1 MEKNNKLNSKVLTII
16 LLIAIFGIGLG
27 YAAISRTLTI
37 TGTSGI
43 RNNSWDVHFENVS
56 VTTGSVTASIP
67 AAIGTGSTSVNYEI
81 SLGVPGEFY
90 EFTVDVK
97 NGGSVPAKLSANPTI
112 SGVSTEQDVYINY
125 TVKYADGTE
134 IQANDELDPE
144 EEKTLK
150 VRVEFDRTI
159 SADQLPTS
167 NETMQLSFS
176 MDYIQL

>member
-1 MEKNNKLNSKVLTII
+1 MKKSNNKGLITLV
-16 LLIAIFGIGLG
+16 LIAVFGISLG

-43 RNNSWDVHFENVS
+43 KNNSWDVHFEDVV
-56 VTTGSVTASIP
+56 VTEGSVEATK
-67 AAIGTGSTSVNYEI
+67 AAVIEENSTKVDYSV
-81 SLGVPGEFY
+81 SLALPGDFY
-90 EFTVDVK
+90 EFTVNVK

-150 VRVEFDRTI
+150 VRVEFDGTI

-176 MDYIQL
+176 MDYIQQ

>member
-1 MEKNNKLNSKVLTII
+1 MKKSNNKGLITLV
-16 LLIAIFGIGLG
+16 LIAVFGISLG

-97 NGGSVPAKLSANPTI
+97 NGGSVPAKISGNPVL
-112 SGVSTEQDVYINY
+112 SGVSTNQDVYINY
-125 TVKYADGTE
+125 TVNYADGTE
-134 IQANDELDPE
+134 IKENDELAPNAT
-144 EEKTLK
+144 KTLK
-150 VRVEFDRTI
+150 VRVEFDKNITQ
-159 SADQLPTS
+159 DQLPTS
-167 NETMQLSFS
+167 NETLNLGFS
-176 MDYIQL
+176 MNYIQK